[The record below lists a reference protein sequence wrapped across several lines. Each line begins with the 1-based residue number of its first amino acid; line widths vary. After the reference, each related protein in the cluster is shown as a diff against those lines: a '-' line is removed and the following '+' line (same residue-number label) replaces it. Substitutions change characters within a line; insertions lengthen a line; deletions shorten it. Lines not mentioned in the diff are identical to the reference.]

1 VSSAHPCRCQ
11 RSHPALQLR
20 QGRGHRQQENQ
31 TPDVRTR
38 RLRPAQYPSHPSP
51 NVTTKLA
58 AGPSPM
64 TASRRRKTV
73 PAGRNGG
80 CPRDGG
86 CAAYGGVRHRVRG
99 RAGGPPFLALLFP
112 CPVRAAGDECGGAEP
127 PARAV
132 CPPWCLPSS
141 AWAAGPAGRVSLVPV
156 HSSVVHSITSR
167 RPGSGVCHLGW
178 DAPRNPPNALRAR
191 AVVLRRH
198 GPITRA
204 FGPGSLGRSRSPRRN
219 ASWLLADSTGRAPQG
234 AGLRVGIAAGPI

>member
-1 VSSAHPCRCQ
+1 
-11 RSHPALQLR
+11 
-20 QGRGHRQQENQ
+20 
-31 TPDVRTR
+31 
-38 RLRPAQYPSHPSP
+38 
-51 NVTTKLA
+51 
-58 AGPSPM
+58 M